1 MVDEMLNRI
10 WQLALKEFIH
20 FSRDRLTTPF
30 ILLGPLLQLVLM
42 AWATSKDIEHLSLVV
57 FDQDRSQISRTLVT
71 AVTNAGTLDVTA
83 YPDSLEETQRL
94 IEGGKAT
101 VALLIPPGFA
111 AGLGAANSVPQLQ
124 VVIDGSNML
133 ASGTVR
139 RAIEGAIAEWG
150 QKLASQWS
158 GAGGVGT
165 PIDLRMTARF
175 NEELEYGLYA
185 IPAELGFVV
194 YMVTLMV
201 AAIGIARERELGTLE
216 QLLVTPVTSLELI
229 IGKAIPA
236 LVIACVDFFLLL
248 ALTVWGF
255 NVPLRGSVWLL
266 FSLTLLFI
274 MVELGWGIMIS
285 VIARNQQQ
293 ALLFVFLLAMTE
305 MVFSGYIVPVDN
317 MPSLLR
323 MASNLFPIKH
333 YLIIVRYIMVK
344 GVALQHIWV
353 EAAALIASGI
363 GSLTATF
370 LILGRR
376 RVD

>member
-1 MVDEMLNRI
+1 MLKRI
-10 WQLALKEFIH
+10 WQLAFKEFIH
-20 FSRDRLTTPF
+20 FSRDRLMTPF

-42 AWATSKDIEHLSLVV
+42 AWATSRDVEHLSLVV
-57 FDQDRSQISRTLVT
+57 FDQDRSQISRALVT

-83 YPDSLEETQRL
+83 RPDSLGETQRL

-111 AGLGAANSVPQLQ
+111 AELEAANSVPQLQ
-124 VVIDGSNML
+124 VIIDGSNMI
-133 ASGTVR
+133 ASRTVR
-139 RAIEGAIAEWG
+139 QAIEGAVAEWG
-150 QKLASQWS
+150 QKLAFQWG
-158 GAGGVGT
+158 GARDAGM
-165 PIDLRMTARF
+165 PIDLRMMARF

-194 YMVTLMV
+194 YMVTLLV

-236 LVIACVDFFLLL
+236 MVIAYVDFLLL
-248 ALTVWGF
+248 LPLTVWGF
-255 NVPLRGSVWLL
+255 NVPSRGSVWLL
-266 FSLTLLFI
+266 LSLTLLFI
-274 MVELGWGIMIS
+274 TVELGWGIMIS
-285 VIARNQQQ
+285 AIARDQQQ

-305 MVFSGYIVPVDN
+305 MVFSGYMVPVDN

-323 MASNLFPIKH
+323 AASNLFPIKH
-333 YLIIVRYIMVK
+333 YLIIVRHIMVK
-344 GVALQHIWV
+344 GVALPHIWV
-353 EAAALIASGI
+353 EAAALIVLGI

>member
-1 MVDEMLNRI
+1 MLNRI
-10 WQLALKEFIH
+10 WQLAVKEFIH
-20 FSRDRLTTPF
+20 FSRDKLMTPF

-42 AWATSKDIEHLSLVV
+42 AWSTSKDIEHLSLVV
-57 FDQDRSQISRTLVT
+57 FDQDRSQISRALVT
-71 AVTNAGTLDVTA
+71 AVTNADTLDVTA
-83 YPDSLEETQRL
+83 YPNSPEETQRL

-111 AGLGAANSVPQLQ
+111 AELEAANSVPQLQ

-139 RAIEGAIAEWG
+139 RAIEGAVAEWG
-150 QKLASQWS
+150 QKLASQWG
-158 GAGGVGT
+158 GAGDAGP
-165 PIDLRMTARF
+165 PIDLRMIARF
-175 NEELEYGLYA
+175 NEELEYSLYA

-194 YMVTLMV
+194 YTVTLMV

-216 QLLVTPVTSLELI
+216 QLLVTPVSSLELI
-229 IGKAIPA
+229 MGKAIPA
-236 LVIACVDFFLLL
+236 LVIACVDFLLL
-248 ALTVWGF
+248 LPLTVWGF

-266 FSLTLLFI
+266 FALTLLFI
-274 MVELGWGIMIS
+274 TVELGWGIMIS
-285 VIARNQQQ
+285 AMARDQQQ
-293 ALLFVFLLAMTE
+293 ALLFVFLMAMTE

-323 MASNLFPIKH
+323 IVSNLFPIKH
-333 YLIIVRYIMVK
+333 YLIIVRHIMVK
-344 GVALQHIWV
+344 GVTLQYIWV
-353 EAAALIASGI
+353 ETAALIVLGI

-370 LILGRR
+370 RILGRR

>member
-1 MVDEMLNRI
+1 MLNRI
-10 WQLALKEFIH
+10 WQLAFKEFIH
-20 FSRDRLTTPF
+20 FNRDRLMTPF
-30 ILLGPLLQLVLM
+30 ILLGPLLQLMLM
-42 AWATSKDIEHLSLVV
+42 AWATSRDIEHLSLVV
-57 FDQDRSQISRTLVT
+57 FDQDRSQISRALVT
-71 AVTNAGTLDVTA
+71 AVTNAGTLDITA

-111 AGLGAANSVPQLQ
+111 AELEAANSVPQLQ
-124 VVIDGSNML
+124 VIIDGSNML
-133 ASGTVR
+133 ASSTVR
-139 RAIEGAIAEWG
+139 RAIEGAVAEWG
-150 QKLASQWS
+150 QKLAFRWG
-158 GAGGVGT
+158 GAGGAGT
-165 PIDLRMTARF
+165 PIDLRMMARF

-194 YMVTLMV
+194 YMVTLLV
-201 AAIGIARERELGTLE
+201 AATGIARERELGTLE

-229 IGKAIPA
+229 MGKAIPA
-236 LVIACVDFFLLL
+236 MVIACVDFCLLL
-248 ALTVWGF
+248 PLTVWGF

-266 FSLTLLFI
+266 LSLTLLFI
-274 MVELGWGIMIS
+274 TVELGWGIMIS
-285 VIARNQQQ
+285 AVARDQQQ
-293 ALLFVFLLAMTE
+293 ALLLVFLLSITE
-305 MVFSGYIVPVDN
+305 MVFSGYIVSVDN
-317 MPSLLR
+317 MPPLLR
-323 MASNLFPIKH
+323 AASNLFPIKH

-353 EAAALIASGI
+353 EAAALIVLGI

>member
-1 MVDEMLNRI
+1 MLKRI
-10 WQLALKEFIH
+10 WQLAFKEFIH
-20 FSRDRLTTPF
+20 FSRDRLMTPF

-42 AWATSKDIEHLSLVV
+42 AWATSRDVEHLSLVV
-57 FDQDRSQISRTLVT
+57 FDQDRSQISRALVT

-83 YPDSLEETQRL
+83 RPDSLGETQRL

-111 AGLGAANSVPQLQ
+111 SELEAANSVPQLQ
-124 VVIDGSNML
+124 VIIDGSNMI
-133 ASGTVR
+133 ASRTVR
-139 RAIEGAIAEWG
+139 QAIEGAVAEWG
-150 QKLASQWS
+150 QKLAFQWG
-158 GAGGVGT
+158 GARDAGL

-194 YMVTLMV
+194 YMVTLLV

-236 LVIACVDFFLLL
+236 MVIAYVDFLLL
-248 ALTVWGF
+248 LPLTVWGF
-255 NVPLRGSVWLL
+255 NVPSRGSVWLL
-266 FSLTLLFI
+266 LSLTLLFI
-274 MVELGWGIMIS
+274 TVELGWGIMIS
-285 VIARNQQQ
+285 AIARDQQQ

-305 MVFSGYIVPVDN
+305 MVFSGYMVPVDN

-323 MASNLFPIKH
+323 AASNLFPIKH
-333 YLIIVRYIMVK
+333 YLIIVRHIMVK
-344 GVALQHIWV
+344 GVALTHIWV
-353 EAAALIASGI
+353 EAAALIVLGI

>member
-1 MVDEMLNRI
+1 MLRRI
-10 WQLALKEFIH
+10 WQLAFKEFIH
-20 FSRDRLTTPF
+20 FSRDRLMTPF

-42 AWATSKDIEHLSLVV
+42 AWATSRDIEHLSLVV
-57 FDQDRSQISRTLVT
+57 FDQDRSQISRALVT
-71 AVTNAGTLDVTA
+71 AVTNAGILDVTA
-83 YPDSLEETQRL
+83 YPDSLEEVQRL
-94 IEGGKAT
+94 IEGGEAT
-101 VALLIPPGFA
+101 VALLIPPSFA
-111 AGLGAANSVPQLQ
+111 AELEAAHSIPQLQ
-124 VVIDGSNML
+124 VIIDGSNML

-150 QKLASQWS
+150 QKLALRWGGS
-158 GAGGVGT
+158 GETGL

-175 NEELEYGLYA
+175 NEELEYSLYA

-194 YMVTLMV
+194 YMVTLLV
-201 AAIGIARERELGTLE
+201 AAVGIARERELGTLE

-229 IGKAIPA
+229 IGKAVPA
-236 LVIACVDFFLLL
+236 MVIACVDFSLLL
-248 ALTVWGF
+248 PLTVWGF

-266 FSLTLLFI
+266 LSLTLLFI
-274 MVELGWGIMIS
+274 TVELGWGIMIS
-285 VIARNQQQ
+285 AIARDQQQ

-305 MVFSGYIVPVDN
+305 MVFSGYIVSVDN
-317 MPSLLR
+317 MPPLLR
-323 MASNLFPIKH
+323 VASNLFPIKH

-344 GVALQHIWV
+344 GASLQHIWI
-353 EAAALIASGI
+353 EAAALVVLGI

>member
-1 MVDEMLNRI
+1 MIKRI
-10 WQLALKEFIH
+10 WQLAFKEFIH
-20 FSRDRLTTPF
+20 FGRDRLMTPF

-57 FDQDRSQISRTLVT
+57 FDQDRSQISRALVT
-71 AVTNAGTLDVTA
+71 AVTNAGTLDVIA

-94 IEGGKAT
+94 IEGGKAI
-101 VALLIPPGFA
+101 VALLVPPGFA
-111 AGLGAANSVPQLQ
+111 AELEAANSVPQLQ
-124 VVIDGSNML
+124 VIIDGSNMI
-133 ASGTVR
+133 ASRTVR
-139 RAIEGAIAEWG
+139 QAIEGAVAEWG
-150 QKLASQWS
+150 QKLAFRWG
-158 GAGGVGT
+158 GAGDVGT
-165 PIDLRMTARF
+165 PIDLRMRARF

-194 YMVTLMV
+194 YMVTLLV

-236 LVIACVDFFLLL
+236 MVIAYVDFLLL
-248 ALTVWGF
+248 LPLTVWGF
-255 NVPLRGSVWLL
+255 NVPSRGSVWLL
-266 FSLTLLFI
+266 LSLTLLFI
-274 MVELGWGIMIS
+274 TVELGWGIMIS
-285 VIARNQQQ
+285 AIARDQQQ

-305 MVFSGYIVPVDN
+305 MVFSGYMVPVDN

-323 MASNLFPIKH
+323 AASNLFPIKH
-333 YLIIVRYIMVK
+333 YLIIVRHIMVK
-344 GVALQHIWV
+344 GVALPHIWI
-353 EAAALIASGI
+353 EAAALIVLGI

>member
-1 MVDEMLNRI
+1 MLSRI
-10 WQLALKEFIH
+10 WQLAFKEFIH

-57 FDQDRSQISRTLVT
+57 FDQDRSQISRALVT

-83 YPDSLEETQRL
+83 YPNSLGETQRL
-94 IEGGKAT
+94 IEKGKAT
-101 VALLIPPGFA
+101 VALLIPPSFA
-111 AGLGAANSVPQLQ
+111 AELEAANSVPQLQ
-124 VVIDGSNML
+124 VIIDGSNML

-139 RAIEGAIAEWG
+139 QAIEGAVTEWG
-150 QKLASQWS
+150 QKLAFQGG
-158 GAGGVGT
+158 GAGGAGT
-165 PIDLRMTARF
+165 PIDLCMIARF
-175 NEELEYGLYA
+175 NQELEYGLYA

-236 LVIACVDFFLLL
+236 MVIACVDFFLLL
-248 ALTVWGF
+248 TLVVWGF
-255 NVPLRGSVWLL
+255 DVPLRGSVWLL

-274 MVELGWGIMIS
+274 TVELGCGIMIS
-285 VIARNQQQ
+285 AIARNQQQ
-293 ALLFVFLLAMTE
+293 ALLFVFLLAMIE
-305 MVFSGYIVPVDN
+305 MVFSGYMVPVDS
-317 MPSLLR
+317 MPPLLS
-323 MASNLFPIKH
+323 ATSNLFPIKH
-333 YLIIVRYIMVK
+333 YLIIVRHIMVK
-344 GVALQHIWV
+344 GVILQHIWV
-353 EAAALIASGI
+353 EAAALIVLGI
-363 GSLTATF
+363 GSLAATF

>member
-1 MVDEMLNRI
+1 MLNRI
-10 WQLALKEFIH
+10 WQLAFKEFIH
-20 FSRDRLTTPF
+20 FGRDRLMTPF

-42 AWATSKDIEHLSLVV
+42 AWATSRDIEHLSLVV
-57 FDQDRSQISRTLVT
+57 FDQDRSQISRALVT

-111 AGLGAANSVPQLQ
+111 AELEAANSVSQLQ
-124 VVIDGSNML
+124 VIIDGSNML
-133 ASGTVR
+133 ASSTVR
-139 RAIEGAIAEWG
+139 RAIEGAVAEWG
-150 QKLASQWS
+150 QKLAFRWG
-158 GAGGVGT
+158 GAGDAGT
-165 PIDLRMTARF
+165 PIDLRMMARF

-194 YMVTLMV
+194 YMVTLLV
-201 AAIGIARERELGTLE
+201 AATGIARERELGTLE

-236 LVIACVDFFLLL
+236 MVIACVDFCLLL
-248 ALTVWGF
+248 PLTVWGF

-266 FSLTLLFI
+266 LSLTLLFI
-274 MVELGWGIMIS
+274 TVELGWGIMIS
-285 VIARNQQQ
+285 AIARDQQQ
-293 ALLFVFLLAMTE
+293 ALLFVFLLSMTE
-305 MVFSGYIVPVDN
+305 MVFSGYIVSVDN
-317 MPSLLR
+317 MPPLLR
-323 MASNLFPIKH
+323 AASNLFPIKH
-333 YLIIVRYIMVK
+333 YLIIVRHIMVK

-353 EAAALIASGI
+353 EAATLIVLGI

>member
-1 MVDEMLNRI
+1 MLKRI
-10 WQLALKEFIH
+10 WQLAFKEFIH
-20 FSRDRLTTPF
+20 FSRDRLMTPF

-42 AWATSKDIEHLSLVV
+42 AWATSRDVEHLSLVV
-57 FDQDRSQISRTLVT
+57 FDQDRSQISRALVT

-83 YPDSLEETQRL
+83 RPDSLGETQRL

-111 AGLGAANSVPQLQ
+111 AELEAANSVPQLQ
-124 VVIDGSNML
+124 VIIDGSNMI
-133 ASGTVR
+133 ASRTVR
-139 RAIEGAIAEWG
+139 QAIEGAVAEWG
-150 QKLASQWS
+150 QKLAFQWG
-158 GAGGVGT
+158 GARDAGM

-194 YMVTLMV
+194 YMVTLLV

-236 LVIACVDFFLLL
+236 MVIAYVDFLLL
-248 ALTVWGF
+248 LPLTVWGF
-255 NVPLRGSVWLL
+255 NVPSRGSVWLL
-266 FSLTLLFI
+266 LSLTLLFI
-274 MVELGWGIMIS
+274 TVELGWGIMIS
-285 VIARNQQQ
+285 AIARDQQQ

-305 MVFSGYIVPVDN
+305 MVFSGYMVPVDN

-323 MASNLFPIKH
+323 AASNLFPIKH
-333 YLIIVRYIMVK
+333 YLIIVRHIMVK
-344 GVALQHIWV
+344 GVALPHIWI
-353 EAAALIASGI
+353 EAAALIVLGI

>member
-1 MVDEMLNRI
+1 MLKRI
-10 WQLALKEFIH
+10 WQLAFKEFIH
-20 FSRDRLTTPF
+20 FSRDRLMTPF

-42 AWATSKDIEHLSLVV
+42 AWATSRDIEHLSLVV
-57 FDQDRSQISRTLVT
+57 FDQDRSQISRALVT

-94 IEGGKAT
+94 IEGGKAI

-111 AGLGAANSVPQLQ
+111 AELEAANSVPQLQ
-124 VVIDGSNML
+124 VIIDGSNML

-150 QKLASQWS
+150 QKLASRWG
-158 GAGGVGT
+158 GAGDAGT
-165 PIDLRMTARF
+165 PIDLRMMARF

-236 LVIACVDFFLLL
+236 MVIACVDFLLL
-248 ALTVWGF
+248 LPLTVWGF

-266 FSLTLLFI
+266 LSLTLLFI
-274 MVELGWGIMIS
+274 TVELGWGIMIS
-285 VIARNQQQ
+285 AIARDQQQ

-305 MVFSGYIVPVDN
+305 MVFSGYMVSVEN
-317 MPSLLR
+317 MPPLLR
-323 MASNLFPIKH
+323 AASNLFPIKH
-333 YLIIVRYIMVK
+333 YLIIVRHIMVK

-353 EAAALIASGI
+353 EAAALIVLGI

>member
-1 MVDEMLNRI
+1 MLHRI

-20 FSRDRLTTPF
+20 FSRDKLMTPF

-42 AWATSKDIEHLSLVV
+42 GWATSKDIEQLSLAV
-57 FDQDRSQISRTLVT
+57 FDQDRSQISRALTT
-71 AVTNAGTLDVTA
+71 SVTNAGILDVTA
-83 YPDSLEETQRL
+83 RPDSLEETQRL

-111 AGLGAANSVPQLQ
+111 AELEAAHSVPQLQ
-124 VVIDGSNML
+124 VIIDGSNML
-133 ASGTVR
+133 ASRTVR
-139 RAIEGAIAEWG
+139 RAIEGAVVEWG
-150 QKLASQWS
+150 QKLALQWG
-158 GAGGVGT
+158 GAGVADK
-165 PIDLRMTARF
+165 PIDLRMVARF
-175 NEELEYGLYA
+175 NEELEYALHA

-194 YMVTLMV
+194 YMVTLLV

-236 LVIACVDFFLLL
+236 MVIACVDFLLL
-248 ALTVWGF
+248 LPLTVWGF
-255 NVPLRGSVWLL
+255 NIPLRGSVWLL
-266 FSLTLLFI
+266 LSLTLLFI
-274 MVELGWGIMIS
+274 TVELGWGIMIS
-285 VIARNQQQ
+285 AIARDQQQ

-305 MVFSGYIVPVDN
+305 MVFSGYMVSVDN
-317 MPSLLR
+317 MPPLLR
-323 MASNLFPIKH
+323 AASNLFPIKH
-333 YLIIVRYIMVK
+333 YLIIVRHIMVK

-353 EAAALIASGI
+353 EAAALVVLGI

>member
-1 MVDEMLNRI
+1 MLNRI
-10 WQLALKEFIH
+10 WQLAFKEFFH
-20 FSRDRLTTPF
+20 FSRDRLMTPF

-42 AWATSKDIEHLSLVV
+42 AWSTSRDIEHLSLAV
-57 FDQDRSQISRTLVT
+57 FDQDRSQISRALVT

-83 YPDSLEETQRL
+83 YPDSLEETQWL
-94 IEGGKAT
+94 IEGGEAT

-111 AGLGAANSVPQLQ
+111 AELGAANSVPQLQ
-124 VVIDGSNML
+124 VIIDGSNML
-133 ASGTVR
+133 ASNTVR
-139 RAIEGAIAEWG
+139 RAIEGAVAEWG
-150 QKLASQWS
+150 QKLASQW
-158 GAGGVGT
+158 GGGIGDAGT
-165 PIDLRMTARF
+165 PIDLRMIARF

-194 YMVTLMV
+194 YMVTLLI
-201 AAIGIARERELGTLE
+201 AAIGIARERELGTME

-236 LVIACVDFFLLL
+236 MVIACVDFCLLL

-255 NVPLRGSVWLL
+255 DVPLRGSIWLL
-266 FSLTLLFI
+266 LSLTLLFI
-274 MVELGWGIMIS
+274 TVELGWGIMVS
-285 VIARNQQQ
+285 AIARNQQQ

-305 MVFSGYIVPVDN
+305 MVFSGYMVPVDN

-333 YLIIVRYIMVK
+333 YLIIVRHIMVK

-353 EAAALIASGI
+353 EAVALIVLGI
-363 GSLTATF
+363 GSLTVTF

>member
-1 MVDEMLNRI
+1 MLHRI
-10 WQLALKEFIH
+10 WQLAFKEFIH
-20 FSRDRLTTPF
+20 FSRDRLMTPF

-42 AWATSKDIEHLSLVV
+42 AWATSRDVEHLSLAV
-57 FDQDRSQISRTLVT
+57 FDQDRSQISRALVT

-94 IEGGKAT
+94 IEGGKAI
-101 VALLIPPGFA
+101 VALLIPAGFA
-111 AGLGAANSVPQLQ
+111 AELEAANSVPQLQ
-124 VVIDGSNML
+124 VIIDGSNMI
-133 ASGTVR
+133 ASRTVR
-139 RAIEGAIAEWG
+139 RAIEGAVAEWG
-150 QKLASQWS
+150 QKLAFQWG
-158 GAGGVGT
+158 GAGEAGT
-165 PIDLRMTARF
+165 PIDLRMMARF

-185 IPAELGFVV
+185 VPAELGFVV
-194 YMVTLMV
+194 YMVTLLV

-236 LVIACVDFFLLL
+236 MVIACVDFILLL
-248 ALTVWGF
+248 PLTVWGF

-266 FSLTLLFI
+266 LSLTLLFI
-274 MVELGWGIMIS
+274 TVELGWGIMIS
-285 VIARNQQQ
+285 AIARDQQQ

-305 MVFSGYIVPVDN
+305 MVFSGYMVSVEN
-317 MPSLLR
+317 MPPLLR
-323 MASNLFPIKH
+323 AASNLFPIKH
-333 YLIIVRYIMVK
+333 YLIIVRHIMVK

-353 EAAALIASGI
+353 EAAALIVLGI

>member
-1 MVDEMLNRI
+1 MLKRI
-10 WQLALKEFIH
+10 WQLAFKEFIH
-20 FSRDRLTTPF
+20 FSRDRLMTPF

-42 AWATSKDIEHLSLVV
+42 AWATSRDVEHLSLVV
-57 FDQDRSQISRTLVT
+57 FDQDRSQISRALVT
-71 AVTNAGTLDVTA
+71 AVTNSGALDVTA
-83 YPDSLEETQRL
+83 YPDSLGETQRL

-111 AGLGAANSVPQLQ
+111 AELEAANSVPQLQ
-124 VVIDGSNML
+124 VIIDGSNMI
-133 ASGTVR
+133 ASRTVR
-139 RAIEGAIAEWG
+139 QAIEGAVAEWG
-150 QKLASQWS
+150 QKLAFQWG
-158 GAGGVGT
+158 GARDAGM

-194 YMVTLMV
+194 YMVTLLV

-236 LVIACVDFFLLL
+236 MVIAYVDFLLL
-248 ALTVWGF
+248 LPLTVWGF
-255 NVPLRGSVWLL
+255 NVPSRGSVWLL
-266 FSLTLLFI
+266 LSLTLLFI
-274 MVELGWGIMIS
+274 TVELGWGIMIS
-285 VIARNQQQ
+285 AIARDQQQ

-305 MVFSGYIVPVDN
+305 MVFSGYMVPVDN

-323 MASNLFPIKH
+323 AASNLFPIKH
-333 YLIIVRYIMVK
+333 YLIIVRHIMVK
-344 GVALQHIWV
+344 GVALPHIWV
-353 EAAALIASGI
+353 EAAALIVLGI

>member
-1 MVDEMLNRI
+1 MLNRI
-10 WQLALKEFIH
+10 WQLAFKEFIH
-20 FSRDRLTTPF
+20 FSRDRLMTPF

-57 FDQDRSQISRTLVT
+57 LDQDRSQISRALVT

-83 YPDSLEETQRL
+83 YPNSLEDTQRL
-94 IEGGKAT
+94 IEEGKAT
-101 VALLIPPGFA
+101 VALLIPPDFA
-111 AGLGAANSVPQLQ
+111 AGLETANSVPQLQ
-124 VVIDGSNML
+124 VIIDGSNML
-133 ASGTVR
+133 ASRTVR
-139 RAIEGAIAEWG
+139 QAIEGAVAEWG
-150 QKLASQWS
+150 QKLASQWV
-158 GAGGVGT
+158 GVGNTGT
-165 PIDLRMTARF
+165 PIDLRMIARF
-175 NEELEYGLYA
+175 NEELEYRLYA
-185 IPAELGFVV
+185 VPAELGFVV

-201 AAIGIARERELGTLE
+201 AAIGIARERELGTME

-236 LVIACVDFFLLL
+236 MVIACVDFILLL
-248 ALTVWGF
+248 PLIVWGF
-255 NVPLRGSVWLL
+255 NIPLRGSLWLL
-266 FSLTLLFI
+266 LSLTLLFI
-274 MVELGWGIMIS
+274 TVELGWGIMVS
-285 VIARNQQQ
+285 AIARDQQQ

-317 MPSLLR
+317 MPPLLR

-333 YLIIVRYIMVK
+333 YLIIVRHIMVK

-353 EAAALIASGI
+353 EAATLIVLGI

>member
-1 MVDEMLNRI
+1 MLHRI
-10 WQLALKEFIH
+10 WQLAFKEFLH
-20 FSRDRLTTPF
+20 FSRDRLMTPF

-42 AWATSKDIEHLSLVV
+42 AWATSRDIEHLSLVV
-57 FDQDRSQISRTLVT
+57 FDQDRSQISRALVT
-71 AVTNAGTLDVTA
+71 AVTNAGILDVTA
-83 YPDSLEETQRL
+83 YPDSLEEVQRL
-94 IEGGKAT
+94 IEGGEAT
-101 VALLIPPGFA
+101 VALLIPPSFA
-111 AGLGAANSVPQLQ
+111 AELEAAHSIPQLQ
-124 VVIDGSNML
+124 VIIDGSNML

-150 QKLASQWS
+150 QKLALRWG
-158 GAGGVGT
+158 GAGEAGP
-165 PIDLRMTARF
+165 PIDLRMMSRF

-194 YMVTLMV
+194 YLVTLLV
-201 AAIGIARERELGTLE
+201 AAVGIARERELGTLE

-236 LVIACVDFFLLL
+236 MVIACVDFSLLL
-248 ALTVWGF
+248 PLTVWGF

-266 FSLTLLFI
+266 LSLTLLFI
-274 MVELGWGIMIS
+274 TVELGWGIMIS
-285 VIARNQQQ
+285 AIARDQQQ

-305 MVFSGYIVPVDN
+305 MVFSGYMVSVDN
-317 MPSLLR
+317 MPPLLR
-323 MASNLFPIKH
+323 AASNLFPIKH

-353 EAAALIASGI
+353 EAAALIVLGI